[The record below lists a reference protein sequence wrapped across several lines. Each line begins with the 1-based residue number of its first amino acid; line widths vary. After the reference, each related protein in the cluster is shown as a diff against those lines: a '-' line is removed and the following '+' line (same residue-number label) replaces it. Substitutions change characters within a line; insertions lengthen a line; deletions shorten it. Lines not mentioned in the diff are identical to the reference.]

1 MKKIYISILLILAF
15 VFSFEGNKIFAFNQ
29 NSIQMTETEEET
41 KISISENRLVIENL
55 KQDSIL
61 EVYSIVGV
69 KVYSIKIKAGTNEY
83 PLNLPKGYYIIRIGS
98 ITKKIALR

>member
-15 VFSFEGNKIFAFNQ
+15 AFSFEGNKIFAFNQ

>member
-83 PLNLPKGYYIIRIGS
+83 PLNLPKGYYIIRIGN

>member
-29 NSIQMTETEEET
+29 SSIQMTETEEET

>member
-15 VFSFEGNKIFAFNQ
+15 VFRFEGNKIFAFNQ

-83 PLNLPKGYYIIRIGS
+83 PLNLPKGYYIIRIDN